1 MTTNLQPPKVS
12 IAPMMDWTDR
22 HYRFFMRTLTK
33 KTLLYTEMITTGAI
47 LYGDRDRFLSYSKV
61 ELPLAI
67 QLGGDNPDHLAECS
81 AIAEGYGYTEVNLN
95 VGCPSD
101 RVQNGNFGACLMAKP
116 ELVASCVT
124 KMKSRVKI
132 PVTVKHRIG
141 IDSLDKYEDLRNF
154 VKIVSRAGCDKFIVH
169 ARIAILKGLSPSEN
183 RTIPPLR
190 YNDVYELKKEFPQ
203 LNIEINGGITD
214 PLNSTEYFKKTDGI
228 MIGRKAYEDP
238 YIFSGVDTILFK
250 CSTEIPTRKEVLS
263 QMIPYIEEHV
273 KRGGKPNQII
283 RHILGLFNGVRGA
296 KYFRRYLSEN
306 MYTMTDIKSLI
317 QGSVV
322 QITDT

>member
-1 MTTNLQPPKVS
+1 MTINLLLPKVS

-22 HYRFFMRTLTK
+22 HYRFFMRIITK

-61 ELPLAI
+61 ELPLVI

-81 AIAEGYGYTEVNLN
+81 LIAEGYGYTEVNLN

-116 ELVASCVT
+116 ELVASCVA

-154 VKIVSRAGCDKFIVH
+154 VKIVSEAGCDKFIVH

-183 RTIPPLR
+183 RTVPPLR
-190 YNDVYELKKEFPQ
+190 YNDVYELKKEFPH
-203 LNIEINGGITD
+203 LNIEINGGIKD
-214 PLNSTEYFKKTDGI
+214 PLISSELFEKTDGI

-238 YIFSGVDTILFK
+238 YIFSGVDSELFK
-250 CSTEIPTRKEVLS
+250 CSTEIPTRKEVLY
-263 QMIPYIEEHV
+263 QMIPYIEEHA

-317 QGSVV
+317 QGSVEK
-322 QITDT
+322 IED

>member
-1 MTTNLQPPKVS
+1 MTTNLLLPKVS

-22 HYRFFMRTLTK
+22 HYRFFMRIITK

-61 ELPLAI
+61 ELPLVI
-67 QLGGDNPDHLAECS
+67 QLGGDNPDNLAECS
-81 AIAEGYGYTEVNLN
+81 LIAEGYGYTEVNLN

-116 ELVASCVT
+116 ELVASCVA

-141 IDSLDKYEDLRNF
+141 IDSFDKYEDLRNF
-154 VKIVSRAGCDKFIVH
+154 VKIVSEAGCDKFIVH

-190 YNDVYELKKEFPQ
+190 YNDVYELKKEFPH
-203 LNIEINGGITD
+203 LNIEINGGIKD
-214 PLNSTEYFKKTDGI
+214 PLISSELFEKTDGI

-238 YIFSGVDTILFK
+238 YIFSGVDSELFK
-250 CSTEIPTRKEVLS
+250 CSTEIPTRKEVLY
-263 QMIPYIEEHV
+263 QMIPYIEEYA

-317 QGSVV
+317 QGSVEK
-322 QITDT
+322 IED

>member
-1 MTTNLQPPKVS
+1 MTTNLLLPKVS

-22 HYRFFMRTLTK
+22 HYRFFMRIITK

-61 ELPLAI
+61 ELPLVI

-81 AIAEGYGYTEVNLN
+81 LIAEGYGYTEVNLN

-116 ELVASCVT
+116 ELVASCVA

-154 VKIVSRAGCDKFIVH
+154 VKIVSEAGCDKFIVH

-190 YNDVYELKKEFPQ
+190 YNDVYELKKEFPH
-203 LNIEINGGITD
+203 LNIEINGGIKD
-214 PLNSTEYFKKTDGI
+214 PLISSELFEKTDGI

-238 YIFSGVDTILFK
+238 YIFSGVDSELFK
-250 CSTEIPTRKEVLS
+250 CSTEIPTRKEVLY
-263 QMIPYIEEHV
+263 QMIPYIEEHA
-273 KRGGKPNQII
+273 KRGGKPNQIV

-317 QGSVV
+317 QGSVEK
-322 QITDT
+322 IED

>member
-1 MTTNLQPPKVS
+1 MTTNLLLPKVS

-22 HYRFFMRTLTK
+22 HYRFFMRIITK

-61 ELPLAI
+61 ELPLVI

-81 AIAEGYGYTEVNLN
+81 LIAEGYGYTEVNLN

-116 ELVASCVT
+116 ELVASCVA

-154 VKIVSRAGCDKFIVH
+154 VKIVSEAGCDKFIVH

-183 RTIPPLR
+183 RTVPPLR
-190 YNDVYELKKEFPQ
+190 YNDVYELKKEFPH
-203 LNIEINGGITD
+203 LNIEINGGIKD
-214 PLNSTEYFKKTDGI
+214 PLISSELFEKTDGI

-238 YIFSGVDTILFK
+238 YIFSGVDSELFK
-250 CSTEIPTRKEVLS
+250 CSTEIPNRKEVLY
-263 QMIPYIEEHV
+263 QMIPYIEEHA
-273 KRGGKPNQII
+273 KRGGKPNQIV

-317 QGSVV
+317 QGSVEK
-322 QITDT
+322 IED

>member
-1 MTTNLQPPKVS
+1 MTTSLPQPKLS

-22 HYRFFMRTLTK
+22 HYRFFMRMLTK

-47 LYGDRDRFLSYSKV
+47 LYGDRHRFLSYSKV

-67 QLGGDNPDHLAECS
+67 QLGGDNPESLAEC
-81 AIAEGYGYTEVNLN
+81 AGIAEDYGYTEINLN

-116 ELVASCVT
+116 ELVSACVA

-141 IDSLDKYEDLRNF
+141 IDSLDTYEDLVNF
-154 VKIVSRAGCDKFIVH
+154 VKIVSQGGCDRFIVH

-190 YNDVYELKKEFPQ
+190 YEDVFQLKTDFPH
-203 LNIEINGGITD
+203 LSIEINGGITEID
-214 PLNSTEYFKKTDGI
+214 PFSDLFKKTDGI

-238 YIFSGVDTILFK
+238 FLFSYADSLVFQ
-250 CSTEIPTRKEVLS
+250 EPTQNKSRKDVLQS
-263 QMIPYIEEHV
+263 MIPYMEEYV
-273 KRGGKPNQII
+273 KMGGKPNHVL
-283 RHILGLFNGVRGA
+283 RHMMGLFHGVPGA
-296 KYFRRYLSEN
+296 RSFRRYLSEN
-306 MYTMTDIKSLI
+306 MYTETNLSSLVHHSI
-317 QGSVV
+317 EKIEEV
-322 QITDT
+322 

>member
-1 MTTNLQPPKVS
+1 M
-12 IAPMMDWTDR
+12 
-22 HYRFFMRTLTK
+22 
-33 KTLLYTEMITTGAI
+33 
-47 LYGDRDRFLSYSKV
+47 
-61 ELPLAI
+61 
-67 QLGGDNPDHLAECS
+67 
-81 AIAEGYGYTEVNLN
+81 IAEGYGYTEVNLN

-116 ELVASCVT
+116 ELVASCVA

-154 VKIVSRAGCDKFIVH
+154 VKIVSEAGCDKFIVH

-190 YNDVYELKKEFPQ
+190 YNDVYELKKEFPH
-203 LNIEINGGITD
+203 LNIEINGGIKD
-214 PLNSTEYFKKTDGI
+214 PLISSELFEKTDGI

-238 YIFSGVDTILFK
+238 YIFSGVDSELFK

-263 QMIPYIEEHV
+263 QMIPYIEEHA
-273 KRGGKPNQII
+273 KRGGKPNQIV

-317 QGSVV
+317 QGSVEK
-322 QITDT
+322 IED

>member
-1 MTTNLQPPKVS
+1 MTTNLLLPKVS

-22 HYRFFMRTLTK
+22 HYRFFMRIITK

-61 ELPLAI
+61 ELPLVI

-81 AIAEGYGYTEVNLN
+81 LIAEGYGYTEVNLN

-116 ELVASCVT
+116 ELVASCVA

-141 IDSLDKYEDLRNF
+141 IDSFDKYEDLRNF
-154 VKIVSRAGCDKFIVH
+154 VKIVSEAGCDKFIVH

-190 YNDVYELKKEFPQ
+190 YNDVYELKKEFPH
-203 LNIEINGGITD
+203 LNIEINGGIKD
-214 PLNSTEYFKKTDGI
+214 PLISSELFEKTDGI

-238 YIFSGVDTILFK
+238 YIFSEVDSELFK
-250 CSTEIPTRKEVLS
+250 CSTEIPNRKEVLY
-263 QMIPYIEEHV
+263 QMIPYIEEHA

-317 QGSVV
+317 QGSVEK
-322 QITDT
+322 IED

>member
-1 MTTNLQPPKVS
+1 MTTNLLLPKVS

-22 HYRFFMRTLTK
+22 HYRFFMRIITK

-61 ELPLAI
+61 ELPLVI
-67 QLGGDNPDHLAECS
+67 QLGGDNPDNLAECS
-81 AIAEGYGYTEVNLN
+81 LIAEGYGYTEVNLN

-116 ELVASCVT
+116 ELVASCVA

-154 VKIVSRAGCDKFIVH
+154 VKIVSEAGCDKFIVH

-190 YNDVYELKKEFPQ
+190 YNDVYELKKEFPH
-203 LNIEINGGITD
+203 LNIEINGGIKD
-214 PLNSTEYFKKTDGI
+214 PLISSELFEKTDGI

-238 YIFSGVDTILFK
+238 YIFSGVDSELFK

-263 QMIPYIEEHV
+263 QMIPYIEEHA
-273 KRGGKPNQII
+273 KRGGKPNQIV

-306 MYTMTDIKSLI
+306 MYTMTDINSLI
-317 QGSVV
+317 QGSVEK
-322 QITDT
+322 IED

>member
-1 MTTNLQPPKVS
+1 MTTNLLLPKVS

-22 HYRFFMRTLTK
+22 HYRFFMRIITK

-61 ELPLAI
+61 ELPLVI

-81 AIAEGYGYTEVNLN
+81 LIAEGYGYTEVNLN

-116 ELVASCVT
+116 ELVASCVA

-154 VKIVSRAGCDKFIVH
+154 VKIVSEAGCDKFIVH

-190 YNDVYELKKEFPQ
+190 YNDVYELKKEFPH
-203 LNIEINGGITD
+203 LNIEINGGIKD
-214 PLNSTEYFKKTDGI
+214 PLISSELFEKTDGI

-238 YIFSGVDTILFK
+238 YIFSGVDSELFK

-263 QMIPYIEEHV
+263 QMIPYIEEHA
-273 KRGGKPNQII
+273 KRGGKPNQIV

-317 QGSVV
+317 QGSVEK
-322 QITDT
+322 IED

>member
-1 MTTNLQPPKVS
+1 MTTNLLLPKVS

-22 HYRFFMRTLTK
+22 HYRFFMRIITK

-61 ELPLAI
+61 ELPLVI
-67 QLGGDNPDHLAECS
+67 QLGGDNPDNLAECS
-81 AIAEGYGYTEVNLN
+81 LIAEGYGYTEVNLN

-116 ELVASCVT
+116 ELVASCVA

-154 VKIVSRAGCDKFIVH
+154 VKIVSEAGCDKFIVH

-190 YNDVYELKKEFPQ
+190 YNDVYELKKEFPH
-203 LNIEINGGITD
+203 LNIEINGGIKD
-214 PLNSTEYFKKTDGI
+214 PLISSELFEKTDGI

-238 YIFSGVDTILFK
+238 YIFSGVDSELFK
-250 CSTEIPTRKEVLS
+250 CSTEIPTRKEVLY
-263 QMIPYIEEHV
+263 QMIPYIEEHA
-273 KRGGKPNQII
+273 KRGGKPNQIV

-317 QGSVV
+317 QGSVEK
-322 QITDT
+322 IED

>member
-1 MTTNLQPPKVS
+1 MTTNLLLPKVS

-22 HYRFFMRTLTK
+22 HYRFFMRIITK

-61 ELPLAI
+61 ELPLVI
-67 QLGGDNPDHLAECS
+67 QLGGDNPDNLAECS
-81 AIAEGYGYTEVNLN
+81 LIAEGYGYTEVNLN

-116 ELVASCVT
+116 ELVASCVA

-154 VKIVSRAGCDKFIVH
+154 VKIVSEAGCDKFIVH

-190 YNDVYELKKEFPQ
+190 YNDVYELKKEFPH
-203 LNIEINGGITD
+203 LNIEINGGIKD
-214 PLNSTEYFKKTDGI
+214 PLISSELFEKTDGI

-238 YIFSGVDTILFK
+238 YIFSGVDSELFK

-263 QMIPYIEEHV
+263 QMIPYIEEHA
-273 KRGGKPNQII
+273 KRGGKPNQIV

-317 QGSVV
+317 QGSVEK
-322 QITDT
+322 IED

>member
-1 MTTNLQPPKVS
+1 MTTNLLLPKVS

-22 HYRFFMRTLTK
+22 HYRFFMRIITK

-61 ELPLAI
+61 ELPLVI
-67 QLGGDNPDHLAECS
+67 QLGGDNPDNLAECS
-81 AIAEGYGYTEVNLN
+81 LIAEGYGYTEVNLN

-116 ELVASCVT
+116 ELVASCVA

-154 VKIVSRAGCDKFIVH
+154 VKIVSEAGCDKFIVH

-190 YNDVYELKKEFPQ
+190 YNDVYELKKEFPH
-203 LNIEINGGITD
+203 LNIEINGGIKD
-214 PLNSTEYFKKTDGI
+214 PLISSELFEKTDGI

-238 YIFSGVDTILFK
+238 YIFSGVDSELFK
-250 CSTEIPTRKEVLS
+250 YNTEIPTRKEVLS
-263 QMIPYIEEHV
+263 QMIPYIEEHA
-273 KRGGKPNQII
+273 KRGGKPNQIV

-317 QGSVV
+317 QGSVEK
-322 QITDT
+322 IED

>member
-1 MTTNLQPPKVS
+1 MTTNLLLPKVS

-22 HYRFFMRTLTK
+22 HYRFFMRIITK

-47 LYGDRDRFLSYSKV
+47 LYGDRDRFLLYSKV
-61 ELPLAI
+61 ELPLVI

-81 AIAEGYGYTEVNLN
+81 LIAEGYGYTEVNLN

-116 ELVASCVT
+116 ELVASCVA

-141 IDSLDKYEDLRNF
+141 IDSFDKYEDLRDF
-154 VKIVSRAGCDKFIVH
+154 VKIVSEAGCDKFIVH

-190 YNDVYELKKEFPQ
+190 YNDVFELKKEFPH
-203 LNIEINGGITD
+203 LNIEINGGIKD
-214 PLNSTEYFKKTDGI
+214 PLISSELFEKTDGI

-238 YIFSGVDTILFK
+238 YIFSEVDSRLFK
-250 CSTEIPTRKEVLS
+250 CSTEIPTRKEVLY
-263 QMIPYIEEHV
+263 QMIPYIEEHA

-317 QGSVV
+317 QGSVEK
-322 QITDT
+322 IED

>member
-1 MTTNLQPPKVS
+1 MTTSLPQPKLS

-22 HYRFFMRTLTK
+22 HYRFFMRMLTK

-47 LYGDRDRFLSYSKV
+47 LYGDRHRFLSYSKV

-67 QLGGDNPDHLAECS
+67 QLGGDNPESLAEC
-81 AIAEGYGYTEVNLN
+81 AGIAEDYGYTEINLN

-116 ELVASCVT
+116 ELVSACVA

-141 IDSLDKYEDLRNF
+141 IDSLDTYEDLVNF
-154 VKIVSRAGCDKFIVH
+154 VKIVSQAGCDRFIVH

-190 YNDVYELKKEFPQ
+190 YKDVFQLKTDFPH
-203 LNIEINGGITD
+203 LVIEINGGITEID
-214 PLNSTEYFKKTDGI
+214 PSSDLFKKTDGI

-238 YIFSGVDTILFK
+238 FLFSRADSLVFQ
-250 CSTEIPTRKEVLS
+250 EPTQNINRKEVLQS
-263 QMIPYIEEHV
+263 MIPYIEEYV
-273 KRGGKPNQII
+273 KMGGKPNHVL
-283 RHILGLFNGVRGA
+283 RHMMGLFHGVSGA
-296 KYFRRYLSEN
+296 RSFRRYLSEN
-306 MYTMTDIKSLI
+306 MYTETNLTSLVHRSI
-317 QGSVV
+317 EKIEEV
-322 QITDT
+322 

>member
-1 MTTNLQPPKVS
+1 MTINLLLPKVS

-22 HYRFFMRTLTK
+22 HYRFFMRIITK

-61 ELPLAI
+61 ELPLVI

-81 AIAEGYGYTEVNLN
+81 LIAEGYGYTEVNLN

-116 ELVASCVT
+116 ELVASCVA

-154 VKIVSRAGCDKFIVH
+154 VKIVSEAGCDKFIVH

-183 RTIPPLR
+183 RTVPPLR
-190 YNDVYELKKEFPQ
+190 YNDVYELKKEFPH
-203 LNIEINGGITD
+203 LNIEINGGIKD
-214 PLNSTEYFKKTDGI
+214 PLISSELFEKTDGI

-238 YIFSGVDTILFK
+238 YIFSGVDSELFK
-250 CSTEIPTRKEVLS
+250 CSTEIPTRKEVLY
-263 QMIPYIEEHV
+263 QMIPYIEEHA

-283 RHILGLFNGVRGA
+283 RHLLGLFNGVRGA

-317 QGSVV
+317 QGSVEK
-322 QITDT
+322 IED